1 MGPLLRDCPSR
12 FSFVGWRLISMT
24 RTNFFRHLYVQV
36 LVAIILGALVGH
48 FKPDWGI
55 ALKPLGDAFVKLV
68 KMLIAPIIFTTVA
81 VGMAGMGDLKRA
93 GRVGLKA
100 IIYFEIVTT
109 AALIIGLAVVTIFQP
124 GAGINAHF
132 SKTNSRE
139 VEQFAA
145 SAESLNA
152 VDFLLHIIPNT
163 AVEAFA
169 QGDILQVLLI
179 SILFGAALASMK
191 GSGAAVVHF
200 LDQASQALLRVI
212 GMIMRVAPLAAFGAM
227 AFTIG
232 KFGAGT
238 LISLGK
244 LMACVYL
251 TCFSF
256 VFVVLGLIL
265 RWNGLGIWRFLKY
278 LREEILIVL
287 ATSSSESVL
296 PRMMAKMEAL
306 GCSKPV
312 VGMVL
317 PAGYSFNLDGTS
329 IYLTIAA
336 MFIAQATNVQL
347 SLREELTMLLL
358 LVVTSKGSA
367 AVTGGGFITL
377 AATLTSM
384 HTIPVAGLMLIVGV
398 DRFMSEARAITNLIG
413 NGVGM
418 VAVAR
423 WEKEFDDDR
432 ARRILSGQSAEEPAE
447 V

>member
-1 MGPLLRDCPSR
+1 
-12 FSFVGWRLISMT
+12 MT
-24 RTNFFRHLYVQV
+24 RSNFFRHLYVQV
-36 LVAIILGALVGH
+36 LVAIVLGALLGH
-48 FKPDWGI
+48 FRPDWGI

-68 KMLIAPIIFTTVA
+68 KMLIAPIIFTTVV
-81 VGMAGMGDLKRA
+81 VGLAGMGDLKRA
-93 GRVGLKA
+93 GRVGVKA
-100 IIYFEIVTT
+100 LVYFELVTT
-109 AALIIGLAVVTIFQP
+109 AALIIGLTVVTLVHP
-124 GAGINAHF
+124 GRGINANLSEIDTHEIDAY
-132 SKTNSRE
+132 KT
-139 VEQFAA
+139 
-145 SAESLNA
+145 SAKSLNA

-169 QGDILQVLLI
+169 QGEILQVLLI

-191 GSGAAVVHF
+191 GEGAAVVHF
-200 LDQASQALLRVI
+200 LDQASQALLKVI
-212 GMIMRVAPLAAFGAM
+212 GMIMKLAPLAAFGAM

-238 LISLGK
+238 LVSLGK

-251 TCFSF
+251 TCFAF
-256 VFVVLGLIL
+256 VFIVLGLIL

-278 LREEILIVL
+278 IREEILIVL

-336 MFIAQATNVQL
+336 MFIAQATNVEL
-347 SLREELTMLLL
+347 TLGEEVTMLLL

-377 AATLTSM
+377 AATLVSM
-384 HTIPVAGLMLIVGV
+384 QTIPVAGLMLIVGV

-418 VAVAR
+418 IAVAR
-423 WEKEFDDDR
+423 WEKEFDDNR
-432 ARRILSGQSAEEPAE
+432 ARRILSGQAGNGGKEA
-447 V
+447 

>member
-1 MGPLLRDCPSR
+1 
-12 FSFVGWRLISMT
+12 MT
-24 RTNFFRHLYVQV
+24 RSNLFRHLYVQV
-36 LVAIILGALVGH
+36 LVAIILGALLGH
-48 FKPDWGI
+48 FRPDWGI
-55 ALKPLGDAFVKLV
+55 QLKPLGDAFVKLV
-68 KMLIAPIIFTTVA
+68 KMLIAPIIFTTVV
-81 VGMAGMGDLKRA
+81 VGLAGMGDLKRA
-93 GRVGLKA
+93 GRVGVKA
-100 IIYFEIVTT
+100 LIYFEIVTT
-109 AALIIGLAVVTIFQP
+109 AALLIGLSVVTLVQP
-124 GAGINAHF
+124 GRGINSNLSEIDTHEID
-132 SKTNSRE
+132 SYTT
-139 VEQFAA
+139 
-145 SAESLNA
+145 SAKSLNT
-152 VDFLLHIIPNT
+152 VDFLLHLIPNT

-169 QGDILQVLLI
+169 QGEILQVLLI

-191 GSGAAVVHF
+191 GEGAAVVHF

-212 GMIMRVAPLAAFGAM
+212 GMIMKLAPLAAFGAM

-238 LISLGK
+238 LVSLGK

-256 VFVVLGLIL
+256 VFIVLGLIL
-265 RWNGLGIWRFLKY
+265 RWNGLSIWRFLKY
-278 LREEILIVL
+278 IREEILIVL

-336 MFIAQATNVQL
+336 IFIAQATNV
-347 SLREELTMLLL
+347 ELTLGQEMTLLLL

-377 AATLTSM
+377 AATLSSM

-418 VAVAR
+418 IAVAR

-432 ARRILSGQSAEEPAE
+432 ARRILSGQVSGEG
-447 V
+447 